1 MKITLQHNNFAI
13 KGNIQRK
20 DVPEYIKKRTNELS
34 YQRAKDRTSAL
45 SAAVFDDFRKSVSI
59 KTPIYTLPANR
70 ITLFTNLAHS
80 YEPFDINKAAVVLA
94 TAISQVESKNQ
105 FTVNNTDLT
114 LLSKFFYSSNDYE
127 AKFFVMS
134 MLNKNGAREF
144 LPIAENILE
153 CDENI
158 ATINNKKT
166 NYQARLLLNKHYN
179 LDKLKALLESDDVYK
194 IGALNVLSKWGL
206 ERHIKLVEPLV
217 NDPDFRIADKAKSVL
232 LKLQNLQKQV
242 KVPISKEKD
251 RNLPDNTAGFD
262 LTTQK
267 NRLKYISPPLNN
279 RQISTLGRFG
289 YLSLHAN
296 LLKASI
302 NSPKS
307 AEAYA
312 KIYVRGSFVYWF

>member
-1 MKITLQHNNFAI
+1 MKIH
-13 KGNIQRK
+13 R
-20 DVPEYIKKRTNELS
+20 YIIS
-34 YQRAKDRTSAL
+34 YK
-45 SAAVFDDFRKSVSI
+45 
-59 KTPIYTLPANR
+59 
-70 ITLFTNLAHS
+70 
-80 YEPFDINKAAVVLA
+80 PFDINKAAVVLA

-144 LPIAENILE
+144 LPIAESVLE

-158 ATINNKKT
+158 ATINDKKT

-179 LDKLKALLESDDVYK
+179 LDKLKTLLESDDVYK
-194 IGALNVLSKWGL
+194 MGALSVLSKWGL
-206 ERHIKLVEPLV
+206 ERHSKLVEPLV
-217 NDPDFRIADKAKSVL
+217 KDPNFKVADKAKSVIS
-232 LKLQNLQKQV
+232 KLQNLQTQV
-242 KVPISKEKD
+242 KVPVSKEKD
-251 RNLPDNTAGFD
+251 RNLPNDTAGFD
-262 LTTQK
+262 LATQK

-279 RQISTLGRFG
+279 WQISALGRFG

-296 LLKASI
+296 LLKTSI
-302 NSPKS
+302 NSLKS

-312 KIYVRGSFVYWF
+312 KIYVRGSFVH

>member
-20 DVPEYIKKRTNELS
+20 DVPEYIKKRTGELS
-34 YQRAKDRTSAL
+34 YQRTKDRTDAL
-45 SAAVFDDFRKSVSI
+45 SAAVFDEFRKSVSI
-59 KTPIYTLPANR
+59 KTPIYTLPTNR

-80 YEPFDINKAAVVLA
+80 YEPFDINKAAVILA
-94 TAISQVESKNQ
+94 TAISQAASKNQ
-105 FTVNNTDLT
+105 FTVNNSDLT
-114 LLSKFFYSSNDYE
+114 LLGKFFYSSNDYE

-134 MLNKNGAREF
+134 MLNKNGAKEF

-158 ATINNKKT
+158 ATLNDKKT

-217 NDPDFRIADKAKSVL
+217 NDPNFKVADKVKSVIS
-232 LKLQNLQKQV
+232 KLQNLQKQV

-251 RNLPDNTAGFD
+251 RNLPDNTTGFN

-267 NRLKYISPPLNN
+267 NRLKYIGPPLNN

-289 YLSLHAN
+289 YLGLHAN
-296 LLKASI
+296 LLKTSI

-312 KIYVRGSFVYWF
+312 KIYVRGSFVH

>member
-1 MKITLQHNNFAI
+1 MKILSLQNALTF
-13 KGNIQRK
+13 KSYIQK
-20 DVPEYIKKRTNELS
+20 EKLPEYIKKRTGELA
-34 YQRAKDRTSAL
+34 YEYRKGRTDKL
-45 SAAVFDDFRKSVSI
+45 SETVFDDFRKSVSI

-144 LPIAENILE
+144 LPIAESVLE
-153 CDENI
+153 CDVNI
-158 ATINNKKT
+158 ATINDKKT

-179 LDKLKALLESDDVYK
+179 LDKLKTLLESDDVYK
-194 IGALNVLSKWGL
+194 MGALSVLSKWGL
-206 ERHIKLVEPLV
+206 ERHSKLVEPLV
-217 NDPDFRIADKAKSVL
+217 KDPNFKVADKAKSVIS
-232 LKLQNLQKQV
+232 KLQNLQTQV
-242 KVPISKEKD
+242 KVPVSKEKD
-251 RNLPDNTAGFD
+251 RNLPNDTAGFD
-262 LTTQK
+262 LATQK

-279 RQISTLGRFG
+279 WQISALGRFG

-296 LLKASI
+296 LLKTSI
-302 NSPKS
+302 NSLKS

-312 KIYVRGSFVYWF
+312 KIYVRGSFVH

>member
-1 MKITLQHNNFAI
+1 MKILSLQNALTF
-13 KGNIQRK
+13 KSYIQK
-20 DVPEYIKKRTNELS
+20 EKLPEYIKKRTGELA
-34 YQRAKDRTSAL
+34 YEYRKGRTDKL
-45 SAAVFDDFRKSVSI
+45 SETVFDDFRKSVSI

-144 LPIAENILE
+144 LPIAESVLE

-158 ATINNKKT
+158 ATINDKKT

-179 LDKLKALLESDDVYK
+179 LDKLKTLLESDDVYK
-194 IGALNVLSKWGL
+194 MGALSVLSKWGL
-206 ERHIKLVEPLV
+206 ERHSKLVEPLV
-217 NDPDFRIADKAKSVL
+217 KDPNFKVADKAKSVIS
-232 LKLQNLQKQV
+232 KLQNLQTQV
-242 KVPISKEKD
+242 KVPVSKEKD
-251 RNLPDNTAGFD
+251 RNLPNDTAGFD
-262 LTTQK
+262 LATQK

-279 RQISTLGRFG
+279 WQISALGRFG

-296 LLKASI
+296 LLKTSI

-312 KIYVRGSFVYWF
+312 KIYVRGSFVH

>member
-134 MLNKNGAREF
+134 MLNKNGAGEF

-217 NDPDFRIADKAKSVL
+217 NDPNFKVADKAKSVI
-232 LKLQNLQKQV
+232 LKLQNLQTQV
-242 KVPISKEKD
+242 KVPVSKEKD

-279 RQISTLGRFG
+279 WQISTLGRFG

-296 LLKASI
+296 LLKTSI
-302 NSPKS
+302 NSLKS

-312 KIYVRGSFVYWF
+312 KVYVRGSFVH

>member
-1 MKITLQHNNFAI
+1 MKIHC
-13 KGNIQRK
+13 
-20 DVPEYIKKRTNELS
+20 YIIS
-34 YQRAKDRTSAL
+34 YK
-45 SAAVFDDFRKSVSI
+45 
-59 KTPIYTLPANR
+59 
-70 ITLFTNLAHS
+70 
-80 YEPFDINKAAVVLA
+80 PFDINKAAVVLA

-134 MLNKNGAREF
+134 MLNKNGAGEF

-296 LLKASI
+296 LLKTSI

>member
-217 NDPDFRIADKAKSVL
+217 NDPDFRIADKAKSVIS
-232 LKLQNLQKQV
+232 KLQNLQTQV
-242 KVPISKEKD
+242 KVPVSKEKD
-251 RNLPDNTAGFD
+251 RNLPNDTAGFD
-262 LTTQK
+262 LATQK

-279 RQISTLGRFG
+279 WQISALGRFG

-296 LLKASI
+296 LLKTSI
-302 NSPKS
+302 NSLKL

-312 KIYVRGSFVYWF
+312 KIYVRGSFVHWF

>member
-134 MLNKNGAREF
+134 MLNKNGAGEF

-166 NYQARLLLNKHYN
+166 NYQARLLLNKRYN

-251 RNLPDNTAGFD
+251 RNLPDNTAEFD

-296 LLKASI
+296 LLKTSI

>member
-134 MLNKNGAREF
+134 MLNKNGAGEF

-279 RQISTLGRFG
+279 QQISTLGRFG

-296 LLKASI
+296 LLKTSI

-312 KIYVRGSFVYWF
+312 KIYVRGSFVY